1 VAPSLTHPPLT
12 RQASDRIVAID
23 AGRLVATFAIV
34 WVHVSEAQGLAP
46 RLSALGRFGTSFYIV
61 SAVMMTALPSFRPVP
76 KPAQQVIRARAK
88 RLLVPFLL
96 WSAIYAAFYLGTMV
110 PQGYSIDQVISLW
123 GPLAGTAPH
132 LWFLPFAF
140 LSSALT
146 AVLMPHLLALSER
159 TLWRAFVVC
168 VLASYALSY
177 ALLPTL
183 DQEGLRR
190 IGLVRLAR
198 YVEEAPLALSAMLG
212 VALYGKTRRKLGRL
226 GRRRRLRIAGLLGAA
241 FVVTQ
246 IAYFFAL
253 EPLRVLVWTEV
264 RIFANVLGALW
275 LGLCLALR
283 NSAAIGL
290 LSQFGRATYFAF
302 LVHQLLLDLV
312 KVPLESLV
320 GHGHVGP
327 ALAATIGIFSV
338 ALVMGVWVP
347 TVRVLRPL
355 VP

>member
-1 VAPSLTHPPLT
+1 LTHSPLT
-12 RQASDRIVAID
+12 RRASDRIVAID

-61 SAVMMTALPSFRPVP
+61 SAVLMSALPSFRELPR
-76 KPAQQVIRARAK
+76 PAHQVIRARAR

-96 WSAIYAAFYLGTMV
+96 WSTIYAAFYLGTML
-110 PQGYSIDQVISLW
+110 PQGYSIAQVASLW

-159 TLWRAFVVC
+159 TLWRAFVAC
-168 VLASYALSY
+168 ALASYALAY

-190 IGLVRLAR
+190 MGLVRLAR
-198 YVEEAPLALSAMLG
+198 YVEEAPLALAAMFG
-212 VALYGKTRRKLGRL
+212 VALYGKTRRRL
-226 GRRRRLRIAGLLGAA
+226 GRFGKRRRLYLAGLLATA
-241 FVVTQ
+241 FAITQ

-253 EPLRVLVWTEV
+253 EPLRVLLWTEV

-283 NSAAIGL
+283 NGAAIGL
-290 LSQFGRATYFAF
+290 LSKFGRATYFAF
-302 LVHQLLLDLV
+302 LVHQLLLDMI
-312 KVPLESLV
+312 KVPLEHLV
-320 GHGHVGP
+320 GHGHLGP
-327 ALAATIGIFSV
+327 ALAATIAIFSV
-338 ALVMGVWVP
+338 ALALGVWVP
-347 TVRVLRPL
+347 RVRALRPL